1 MPVFMKMNGID
12 SVGGTH
18 SARDGTSNTLMI
30 MEKVPAAPSPGPPAA
45 NFGNAGGEA
54 EIGVRKGEWILDW
67 TRDGGASHGNVDAFP
82 TETVSTAEAVHLSED
97 AYAGAHALYQD
108 VVII

>member
-12 SVGGTH
+12 SVGGTD

-67 TRDGGASHGNVDAFP
+67 TRDGGASHGN
-82 TETVSTAEAVHLSED
+82 ETVSTTEAIHLSED

>member
-67 TRDGGASHGNVDAFP
+67 TRDGGASLETSMPFQPRLFP
-82 TETVSTAEAVHLSED
+82 RRKPST
-97 AYAGAHALYQD
+97 YRRTPTRALTPSTRMW
-108 VVII
+108 

>member
-12 SVGGTH
+12 SVGGTD

-30 MEKVPAAPSPGPPAA
+30 MEKVPTAPSPGPPAA

-54 EIGVRKGEWILDW
+54 EIGVRKGEWILDG
-67 TRDGGASHGNVDAFP
+67 TSHGNVDSFP
-82 TETVSTAEAVHLSED
+82 TETVSTTEAIHLSED